1 MKIKLTITILCC
13 APLLLSGQDF
23 GSIAQNNLSG
33 VYATLTNPANAAGG
47 IDRFSFNLIGV
58 SANVNNNAL
67 RTDLEYDLLR
77 VVGRRPLRLEPG
89 SVEKVA
95 VQAPRNL
102 VRKPVIYAEVD
113 ALQVAAQ
120 VAISKK
126 WSVYAFAR
134 ERAFANFDK
143 ADYSSLKYLVEE
155 EYNHSEPRLNL
166 GFDAR
171 SIAYQE
177 IGVGGAFQLYEKRQH
192 YLKAGFTYKRI
203 NARGIYAFNLPN
215 FESKI
220 VDSSIH
226 VKGDISIVETALDV
240 AKQNPLDFLLNPS
253 MGGGHAFD
261 VGLVYEHRPRNLKS
275 TYRKNNL
282 KRKNKVFNGRNLTKY
297 DYRIGFSLNDI
308 GTVGFNS
315 KYVMSTTS
323 RIQATFDP
331 LELGRMTLED
341 YSQRVLDSA
350 TVTTSNDDVRFNLP
364 STLTISYDQRL
375 LKNWFASFTY
385 QQNMVGSSLSSFYQ
399 PTNLQVQLR
408 KETRKCVYGFP
419 AHLVPATRTFVVG
432 AYAQTGPFFIGT
444 HNLGTLF
451 LKKMYNPS
459 VYTGVLYNIR
469 HKADRTIENH
479 RSFKTKRKRKLIWSM
494 M

>member
-1 MKIKLTITILCC
+1 MIAKLTITLLLC
-13 APLLLSGQDF
+13 APIVVGAQDF

-33 VYATLTNPANAAGG
+33 IYSTLINPANAAGG
-47 IDRFSFNLIGV
+47 IDRFSFNLVGV

-67 RTDLEYDLLR
+67 RTDLDYDLLK
-77 VVGRRPLRLEPG
+77 VVGRRPLRLRPG
-89 SVEKVA
+89 SLDKVA
-95 VQAPRNL
+95 VQAPRKW
-102 VRKPVIYAEVD
+102 VHKPVVYAEVD

-126 WSVYAFAR
+126 FSVFAFAR
-134 ERAFANFDK
+134 ERAFANFNK
-143 ADYSSLKYLVEE
+143 ADYFSLKYLVEE
-155 EYNHSEPRLNL
+155 EYNHSETTISL

-177 IGVGGAFQLYEKRQH
+177 TGIGGAFQLYERRHH
-192 YLKAGFTYKRI
+192 YFKAGFTYKRI
-203 NARGIYAFNLPN
+203 NARGIYAFSLPN
-215 FESKI
+215 FQSSR
-220 VDSSIH
+220 VDTSIH
-226 VKGDISIVETALDV
+226 VRGDISLVQTALDV
-240 AKQNPLDFLLNPS
+240 AKQNPLDFVLNPAVGS
-253 MGGGHAFD
+253 GHAID
-261 VGLVYEHRPRNLKS
+261 IGVVYEHRPRSLKS

-297 DYRIGFSLNDI
+297 DYRVGVSLNDM
-308 GTVGFNS
+308 GSVGFNS
-315 KYVMSTTS
+315 KYVTSTTS

-331 LELGRMTLED
+331 LELGRMTSED
-341 YSQRVLDSA
+341 YSQRVLDS
-350 TVTTSNDDVRFNLP
+350 TTITTSYDDVRFNLP

-375 LKNWFASFTY
+375 LKNWFTSFTY

-408 KETRKCVYGFP
+408 KETNKCVYGFP
-419 AHLVPATRTFVVG
+419 LHVVPSTRTIIVG

-459 VYTGVLYNIR
+459 FYTGVFYNIR
-469 HKADRTIENH
+469 YKADHTLENY
-479 RSFKTKRKRKLIWSM
+479 RSFKTKKRRKLSWSGM
-494 M
+494 